1 MWHSFKSTSSHRN
14 MQCSGA
20 AAPHPGGQ
28 GRSSTAVTHMASSF
42 PSCLTAAGAGARAGE
57 ERTAREKG
65 ESVESLRSAGIT
77 VH

>member
-1 MWHSFKSTSSHRN
+1 

-28 GRSSTAVTHMASSF
+28 GRSSTAVTHMAS
-42 PSCLTAAGAGARAGE
+42 SCLTAAGAGARAGE